1 MKCIP
6 FSNAFTIIM
15 EIYYMCSTFCYIEP
29 TIGAETNREKERERE
44 ICVRI
49 LFISSWNH
57 PNYVW
62 YLTCAIEQK
71 PCTNHFVLMKCA
83 HHFLLTLFEW
93 YLPLGFWWSKIQF
106 HFRKFIVVHCLV
118 KVRAFS
124 HRLNLCSNKILW
136 MVGSLFQLFPLFR
149 MLFCEQI
156 LWYTIK
162 SHIPVFTCFL
172 EIFLVR
178 RKPTHHRT
186 IQLLVLLP
194 VHTPNNNII
203 KSVSSIYL
211 PCTYTFFVRIFIANI
226 RESKTKSVVSRCEMY
241 DNMHVYPYVV
251 L

>member
-1 MKCIP
+1 MP
-6 FSNAFTIIM
+6 F
-15 EIYYMCSTFCYIEP
+15 
-29 TIGAETNREKERERE
+29 
-44 ICVRI
+44 
-49 LFISSWNH
+49 FISF
-57 PNYVW
+57 
-62 YLTCAIEQK
+62 IEQK

-118 KVRAFS
+118 KVRAFP

-149 MLFCEQI
+149 KFYGI
-156 LWYTIK
+156 TIK

-211 PCTYTFFVRIFIANI
+211 PCTYIHFSCVYSSQTSENPKRKALFRGAKCMITCTCI
-226 RESKTKSVVSRCEMY
+226 RM
-241 DNMHVYPYVV
+241 
-251 L
+251 